1 MPTRIILIV
10 SAAAIAAAACGQE
23 AETGNAAQIDQKPDA
38 GPIEEAPAVPL
49 VGSDGTV
56 IGEIKGGDG
65 DTGAVFLVTAQGLPP
80 GVHGLHLHDVGVC
93 EGPSFDSAGPHWN
106 PTNAQHGLQNPQ
118 GPHWGDLPNIT
129 VGPDG
134 RFVGEVTIEGSFL
147 KESRLKGSGR
157 GGPILD
163 ANGAALVIH
172 AEPDDNRTDPSGNSG
187 ARIACAAI
195 TG

>member
-10 SAAAIAAAACGQE
+10 SAATIAVAACGQE
-23 AETGNAAQIDQKPDA
+23 AETGNAAQIEQNPDA

-80 GVHGLHLHDVGVC
+80 GVHGLHLHDAGLC

-106 PTNAQHGLQNPQ
+106 PTHAQHGLQNPQ

-134 RFVGEVTIEGSFL
+134 RFAGEVTIEGSFL

-172 AEPDDNRTDPSGNSG
+172 AQPDDNRTDPSGNSG
-187 ARIACAAI
+187 ARIACAAF